1 MLKEVQQDIVT
12 FIQNFPQND
21 TFLQSTISKNN
32 FTPLI
37 PSSEEKVIAFID
49 GGEATL
55 INGASFSVSLI
66 RVATIYFK
74 GKKKIKQTIL
84 SFYLL
89 TTAKNH
95 NGQLFYE
102 GKIYS
107 LTPKEFSLPDLFF
120 SSYDETIRLGTEQA
134 SLTTISHVARR
145 FAELK
150 TAAQVSADFIIL
162 DGTLQKAYNNEEKYL
177 SNLAKNVGAL
187 AKTSALY
194 TKDANNPSALLHSL
208 APDGCWS
215 YSKKNISFVKLHPK
229 SSHIFRYEGD
239 TNALPPLLF
248 LSCDAFFVGYPYGL
262 IAADQLARVSNE
274 EKKSLI
280 LRFILGK
287 NSKSFMPYLNSQNA
301 HEILDKIK
309 Y

>member
-1 MLKEVQQDIVT
+1 MLKEVQEDILN
-12 FIQNFPQND
+12 FIQHFPQND
-21 TFLQSTISKNN
+21 TFLQTTISQNN
-32 FTPLI
+32 FIPLI

-49 GGEATL
+49 GGEAQL
-55 INGASFSVSLI
+55 LNGASFSVSLI
-66 RVATIYFK
+66 RIATIYFK
-74 GKKKIKQTIL
+74 GKKKIKQTMN

-89 TTAKNH
+89 TTAKNR

-107 LTPKEFSLPDLFF
+107 LTPKEFSLPSLFF

-134 SLTTISHVARR
+134 SLTTISHIARR

-150 TAAQVSADFIIL
+150 AAAEVSSDFIIL
-162 DGTLQKAYNNEEKYL
+162 DGTMQKSYTHEEKYL
-177 SNLAKNVGAL
+177 SKLGANVGAL

-194 TKDANNPSALLHSL
+194 TQEANNFSVLIDSL
-208 APDGCWS
+208 APKGS
-215 YSKKNISFVKLHPK
+215 YIYNEKNLSFVKLHPK

-239 TNALPPLLF
+239 SKALPHLLS

-262 IAADQLARVSNE
+262 IVADQVARVSNE
-274 EKKSLI
+274 EKKNLT
-280 LRFILGK
+280 LRFLLGK
-287 NSKSFMPYLNSQNA
+287 YRKDINSYLNSQNA
-301 HEILDKIK
+301 HEILDKMK